1 MSRTEQKPVG
11 RSAVWVGPL
20 MFLAGLLAGAAGAYY
35 AYRWITE
42 DEENVY
48 GPCSHTSGTC
58 LRGGET
64 LNMTFGLGL
73 GGLGLAGALA
83 GLWLI
88 HRHHVRAARDRVL
101 LERGRQGE
109 AVVTAATP
117 TAFTVRMNGR
127 ITKRGYRL
135 ELDPGDGSAPLVVK
149 AWLPP
154 GIEPGARVPVA
165 YDPGSRDAVLLGLPP
180 SSPTGDLVAQY

>member
-1 MSRTEQKPVG
+1 MKPVG

-20 MFLAGLLAGAAGAYY
+20 VFLAGLLAGAVGAFF
-35 AYRWITE
+35 AYKWITE

-48 GPCSHTSGTC
+48 GPCSDRIGTC

-64 LNMTFGLGL
+64 LNMTFGLVL
-73 GGLGLAGALA
+73 GGLGLAGALV

-88 HRHHVRAARDRVL
+88 HHHHVRAARDGVL

-117 TAFTVRMNGR
+117 TAITVRMNGR
-127 ITKRGYRL
+127 ITKQGYRV
-135 ELDPGDGSAPLVVK
+135 ELDPGDGGAPLVVK

-154 GIEPGARVPVA
+154 GIVPGARVPVA

-180 SSPTGDLVAQY
+180 SSPTGDLVAPG

>member
-1 MSRTEQKPVG
+1 MKPVG
-11 RSAVWVGPL
+11 RSAVWVAPL
-20 MFLAGLLAGAAGAYY
+20 VSLAGLLAGAVGAFF
-35 AYRWITE
+35 AYRWITQ
-42 DEENVY
+42 DEEDVY
-48 GPCSHTSGTC
+48 GPCLHRSGTC

-64 LNMTFGLGL
+64 LNMTFGLVL
-73 GGLGLAGALA
+73 GGLGLAGALV

-88 HRHHVRAARDRVL
+88 HRRHVRAARDRVL

-117 TAFTVRMNGR
+117 TAITVRMNGR
-127 ITKRGYRL
+127 IIKRGYRV
-135 ELDPGDGSAPLVVK
+135 ELDPGDGGAPLVVR

-154 GIEPGARVPVA
+154 GIVPGGRVPVA

-180 SSPTGDLVAQY
+180 SSPTGDLVAPG